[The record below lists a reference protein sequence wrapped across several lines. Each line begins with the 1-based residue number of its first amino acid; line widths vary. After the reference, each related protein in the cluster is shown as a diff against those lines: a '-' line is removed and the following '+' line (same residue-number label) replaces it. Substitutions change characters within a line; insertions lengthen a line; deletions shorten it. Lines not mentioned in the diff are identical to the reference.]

1 MCAVTGIQQNI
12 KDQERE
18 REREREIE
26 RERERAMDGA
36 RGEGGKERA
45 RPRNTQNNHKAS
57 VSIHACTCLY
67 IDLFPQV
74 LLETRS
80 RGIAL
85 SGTLA

>member
-18 REREREIE
+18 RESDGWSERGGRE
-26 RERERAMDGA
+26 GA
-36 RGEGGKERA
+36 SETEKHTKQ
-45 RPRNTQNNHKAS
+45 PQS